1 MMSFTPQPPQ
11 QLKLEPRYKL
21 LHSTPMPDMTEDLED
36 VHNQETEEIL
46 DQIAQLLENRAHKGI
61 ISYLLYQN
69 RAYKGIYETSDIFRE
84 LERFDNYNNVDIF
97 KFVKNDHALVFA
109 FRIYGQG
116 TRITEVLL
124 PITLR
129 RKDV

>member
-1 MMSFTPQPPQ
+1 MMIFTPQPPQ

-21 LHSTPMPDMTEDLED
+21 LHSTPMPDMTEDLEEL
-36 VHNQETEEIL
+36 HNQETEEIL
-46 DQIAQLLENRAHKGI
+46 DQIAQLLENRAHKCI

-69 RAYKGIYETSDIFRE
+69 RTYRGVYETSDIFKE

-109 FRIYGQG
+109 FCIYGQG

-129 RKDV
+129 KDN

>member
-1 MMSFTPQPPQ
+1 MTFTPQPPQ

-21 LHSTPMPDMTEDLED
+21 LHSTPMLDMTEDLEEL
-36 VHNQETEEIL
+36 HNQETEEIL

-69 RAYKGIYETSDIFRE
+69 CTYRGVYETSDIFKE
-84 LERFDNYNNVDIF
+84 LERFYNNVDIF

>member
-1 MMSFTPQPPQ
+1 MKFQSPQ

-21 LHSTPMPDMTEDLED
+21 LHSTPMPDMTEDLEEL
-36 VHNQETEEIL
+36 HNQETEEIL
-46 DQIAQLLENRAHKGI
+46 DQIAQLLKNRAHKGI

-69 RAYKGIYETSDIFRE
+69 RTYKGIYETSDIFRE

-97 KFVKNDHALVFA
+97 KFVKNDHALVFT

-129 RKDV
+129 KDN

>member
-1 MMSFTPQPPQ
+1 MIPFIPKPPQ

-21 LHSTPMPDMTEDLED
+21 LHSTPMPDMTEDLEEL
-36 VHNQETEEIL
+36 HNQETEEIL
-46 DQIAQLLENRAHKGI
+46 DQIAALLENRAHKSI

-69 RAYKGIYETSDIFRE
+69 RAYKGIYETSDIFKE
-84 LERFDNYNNVDIF
+84 LERFDNYVDIF

-124 PITLR
+124 PITLK

>member
-1 MMSFTPQPPQ
+1 MMTFTPQPPQ

-21 LHSTPMPDMTEDLED
+21 LHSTPMPDITADLEEL
-36 VHNQETEEIL
+36 HNQETEEIL

-109 FRIYGQG
+109 FRIYG
-116 TRITEVLL
+116 
-124 PITLR
+124 
-129 RKDV
+129 

>member
-1 MMSFTPQPPQ
+1 MMPFTPKLPQ
-11 QLKLEPRYKL
+11 QLKLEPCYKL

-46 DQIAQLLENRAHKGI
+46 DQIAALLENRAHKSI

-97 KFVKNDHALVFA
+97 KFVKNDHTLVFA

-124 PITLR
+124 PINL
-129 RKDV
+129 RKDL

>member
-1 MMSFTPQPPQ
+1 
-11 QLKLEPRYKL
+11 
-21 LHSTPMPDMTEDLED
+21 MPDMTEDLEEL
-36 VHNQETEEIL
+36 HNQETEETL

-69 RAYKGIYETSDIFRE
+69 RAYRGVYETSDIFKE

-97 KFVKNDHALVFA
+97 KFVKNDHALVFV

>member
-1 MMSFTPQPPQ
+1 MTFTPKLPQ
-11 QLKLEPRYKL
+11 KLKLEPRYKL
-21 LHSTPMPDMTEDLED
+21 LHSTPMPDMTEDLEEL
-36 VHNQETEEIL
+36 HNQETEETL

-69 RAYKGIYETSDIFRE
+69 RAYRGVYETSDIFKE

-97 KFVKNDHALVFA
+97 KFVKNDHALVFV

>member
-1 MMSFTPQPPQ
+1 MTFTPQSPQ

-21 LHSTPMPDMTEDLED
+21 LHSTPIPDMTEDLEEL
-36 VHNQETEEIL
+36 HNQETEEIL

-97 KFVKNDHALVFA
+97 KFVKNDHVLVFA
-109 FRIYGQG
+109 FRIYGQS

-124 PITLR
+124 TINL
-129 RKDV
+129 RKDN